1 MYEDKKYSIILG
13 FIIYHNQIIIDEKIL
28 KKFFKLK
35 LYEITI
41 IQIIIAIVISL
52 TFQFIIPFSW
62 QPLDTFL
69 YGVKNHGDPGA
80 NIIIFTI
87 SQWYFSLSIA
97 WLFYRENPYINNFLI
112 YSIVPLGMIVVYEFS
127 VLFLYYD
134 YIHIT
139 PLIIDAYL
147 IWKYRH
153 TLLKRF
159 AAYLITL
166 NSIWL
171 LSVYFFNL
179 AYYNEELLIFIRNVI
194 IYVVLW
200 TALAFLFKSKKNLV

>member
-1 MYEDKKYSIILG
+1 M
-13 FIIYHNQIIIDEKIL
+13 NKINI
-28 KKFFKLK
+28 KFLNYN
-35 LYEITI
+35 LRTITV
-41 IQIIIAIVISL
+41 IQLVIAIAISFF
-52 TFQFIIPFSW
+52 FQFLIPFSW
-62 QPLDTFL
+62 QPLDTFQ
-69 YGVKNHGDPGA
+69 YGAKQHGDPGS
-80 NIIIFTI
+80 NLVIFTI

-112 YSIVPLGMIVVYEFS
+112 YSIVPLGMIIVYEFS

-147 IWKYRH
+147 IWKCRQ

-159 AAYLITL
+159 APYIITL
-166 NSIWL
+166 NSMWL

-179 AYYNEELLIFIRNVI
+179 AYYNEELLIFIRNII

-200 TALAFLFKSKKNLV
+200 TGLALFFKPKIKLD

>member
-1 MYEDKKYSIILG
+1 MREFNFSLS
-13 FIIYHNQIIIDEKIL
+13 NL
-28 KKFFKLK
+28 NL
-35 LYEITI
+35 ITI
-41 IQIIIAIVISL
+41 SYIQLAVAIVISL
-52 TFQFIIPFSW
+52 IFQFLIPFSW
-62 QPLDTFL
+62 QPLDTFQ
-69 YGVKNHGDPGA
+69 YGVKQHGDPGA

-112 YSIVPLGMIVVYEFS
+112 YSIVPLSMIVVYEFS

-147 IWKYRH
+147 IWKCRQ

-159 AAYLITL
+159 APYIITL

-179 AYYNEELLIFIRNVI
+179 AYYNEELLIFIRNII

-200 TALAFLFKSKKNLV
+200 TGLALFFKPKIKLD